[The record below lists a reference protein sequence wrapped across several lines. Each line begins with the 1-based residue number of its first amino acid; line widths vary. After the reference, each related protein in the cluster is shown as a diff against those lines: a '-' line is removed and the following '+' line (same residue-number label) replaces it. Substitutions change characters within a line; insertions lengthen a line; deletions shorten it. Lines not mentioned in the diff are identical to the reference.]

1 MSDRLLPGAHSRLP
15 SASFLRGSPRPGS
28 PSARVTD
35 CSARSTRFPKS
46 ARPAVR
52 ATADEGD
59 REGCDC
65 ERRTQA
71 DPEAVVGEDLAPFM
85 AAVSRTLILQGCMTW
100 CSAESKVLCG
110 VAAGPWER
118 RRDGAAEQ
126 NEGPDPHRSVC
137 LPAGIHGRER
147 PHRGRG
153 VRKHTRAHATT
164 GASKGGGSRP
174 RSRGPSGH
182 VRSGRGPA
190 RRSRTTASAAAR
202 VRISGGPRC
211 ALTPYVVC
219 AVQRWHDTCA
229 DHRNRAPERRTVCQ
243 VLACRTN
250 PGAGCRRTCFSSTT
264 LRFKAA

>member
-1 MSDRLLPGAHSRLP
+1 MSDRLLPGTHSRLP
-15 SASFLRGSPRPGS
+15 SASFLKGSPRPGS

-52 ATADEGD
+52 ATADDGD

-164 GASKGGGSRP
+164 GASKGGVAPVPGRVARP
-174 RSRGPSGH
+174 AT
-182 VRSGRGPA
+182 SGRVA
-190 RRSRTTASAAAR
+190 DRQDA
-202 VRISGGPRC
+202 
-211 ALTPYVVC
+211 
-219 AVQRWHDTCA
+219 AVQRLPPQRECA
-229 DHRNRAPERRTVCQ
+229 FPEGR
-243 VLACRTN
+243 
-250 PGAGCRRTCFSSTT
+250 GAH
-264 LRFKAA
+264 